1 MKRWRDL
8 LLIVALFGILIGFT
22 IYGPGSNQTDAQ
34 DQAGSTHSA
43 GEQGAL
49 GLQRWLQSL
58 GYNATNL
65 EYTEWSIP
73 DSAHVLFTIAPEEQ
87 ITEAQAEET
96 LRWVRNGGTLI
107 LVVPDPPLFSNQNK
121 LLEQLQATVLN
132 DDDLEP
138 VERAD
143 VVQPL
148 LTDPPLLS
156 VPVNT
161 QSVLELSRDDYVPLL
176 STDLGPSVVGL
187 QEGRGYVYL
196 ATSVFPFSNQGLRE
210 TGSAALILNLLARA
224 PRDATVLFNEFHH
237 GYNTPPTLRRAI
249 LRQWWGWSAFYAVL
263 VVVLYIILTGR
274 RFGRPVPLRADVA
287 RRSSAEYIQ
296 SLAMLFRRA
305 RKQSYMLEHYRNQL
319 KRRLARPYGFVP
331 PADDAAFVKEL
342 QRYHGADDEQAE
354 RLRALLEQF
363 RRPANDEQLVRLV
376 RAADAFADTKGRIR

>member
-8 LLIVALFGILIGFT
+8 LLIVALFGLLIGFT
-22 IYGPGSNQTDAQ
+22 IYGPGSNQANSQ

-43 GEQGAL
+43 GDQGAL

-58 GYNATNL
+58 GYNASNL
-65 EYTEWSIP
+65 EYTEWRIP
-73 DSAHVLFTIAPEEQ
+73 DSAHVLFTIAPDEQ

-107 LVVPDPPLFSNQNK
+107 LVVPNPPLFGNQNK
-121 LLEQLQATVLN
+121 LLDQLQATVVN
-132 DDDLEP
+132 DNDLEP
-138 VERAD
+138 VERAEA
-143 VVQPL
+143 VQPL

-161 QSVLELSRDDYVPLL
+161 QSVLELNRDDYVPLL
-176 STDLGPSVVGL
+176 SSRLGPSVVGL

-210 TGSAALILNLLARA
+210 TGSGALILNLLARA

-237 GYNTPPTLRRAI
+237 GYNTPPTLRGAI
-249 LRQWWGWSAFYAVL
+249 LRQWWGWSAFYAAL
-263 VVVLYIILTGR
+263 VIVLYIILTGR

-354 RLRALLEQF
+354 RLRSLLEQF
-363 RRPANDEQLVRLV
+363 RQPANDEQMVRLV
-376 RAADAFADTKGRIR
+376 RTADAFADAKGRIR

>member
-1 MKRWRDL
+1 
-8 LLIVALFGILIGFT
+8 
-22 IYGPGSNQTDAQ
+22 
-34 DQAGSTHSA
+34 
-43 GEQGAL
+43 
-49 GLQRWLQSL
+49 
-58 GYNATNL
+58 
-65 EYTEWSIP
+65 
-73 DSAHVLFTIAPEEQ
+73 LFTLAPEEQ

-96 LRWVRNGGTLI
+96 LRWVRSGGTLI
-107 LVVPDPPLFSNQNK
+107 LVVPDPPLFGNQNK
-121 LLEQLQATVLN
+121 LLEQLQATVIN
-132 DDDLEP
+132 DDDLDP
-138 VERAD
+138 VERAE

-176 STDLGPSVVGL
+176 SSKLGPSVVGL

-237 GYNTPPTLRRAI
+237 GYNTPPTLRGAI

-263 VVVLYIILTGR
+263 VVVLYIVLTGR
-274 RFGRPVPLRADVA
+274 RFGRPIPLRADVA
-287 RRSSAEYIQ
+287 RRASAEYIH

-342 QRYHGADDEQAE
+342 QRYHGANDEQAE

-363 RRPANDEQLVRLV
+363 RRTANDEQLVRLV
-376 RAADAFADTKGRIR
+376 RAADAFVDGKGRIR